1 MKERREIVAIVG
13 GQSVS
18 PQLLAQTQELG
29 MLLVEAD
36 FRIATGGRGGVMEAA
51 LRGGRE
57 ANSWLEGRTMAI
69 LPSLKAEDANPYADI
84 VIPTGMNYAR
94 NTILVAMADI
104 VIAVGGGAGTLSEIA
119 LAWQHNKPIIAMD
132 VEEGWSS
139 RLAGLS
145 LDQRRD
151 DVVHAA
157 KTPKEAVEKAV
168 QLSKSRE
175 SSHGFV

>member
-1 MKERREIVAIVG
+1 MKERREIVAVVG
-13 GQSVS
+13 GQNIS
-18 PQLLAQTQELG
+18 PQLREQTQELG
-29 MLLVEAD
+29 RQLVD
-36 FRIATGGRGGVMEAA
+36 TGFRIATGGRGGVMEAA
-51 LRGGRE
+51 LKGGRE
-57 ANSWLEGRTMAI
+57 ATSWSDGRTMAV
-69 LPSLKAEDANPYADI
+69 LPSLKSEDANPYADI

-119 LAWQHNKPIIAMD
+119 LAWQHNKPIIAID
-132 VEEGWSS
+132 VNEGWSS

-145 LDQRRD
+145 LDPRRD

-157 KTPKEAVEKAV
+157 KTAEEAIELATK
-168 QLSKSRE
+168 LSKTRE

>member
-1 MKERREIVAIVG
+1 MNERREIVAVVG
-13 GQSVS
+13 GQNIS
-18 PQLLAQTQELG
+18 PQLRAQTQELG
-29 MLLVEAD
+29 TLLVDAD

-51 LRGGRE
+51 LKGGRE
-57 ANSWLEGRTMAI
+57 SKSWLDGRNIAV
-69 LPSLKAEDANPYADI
+69 LPSLQAEDANPYADI

-132 VEEGWSS
+132 VNEGWSS
-139 RLAGLS
+139 RLAGVS

-151 DVVHAA
+151 DVVHTA
-157 KTPKEAVEKAV
+157 KTAKEAVNLAI
-168 QLSKSRE
+168 QLSKTRK